1 MAALEN
7 PRHERFA
14 LGLFEG
20 KSADKAHQDAGYKP
34 NRGNAIRLKANE
46 SIKARLDELQ
56 AEAAKQAGVTKEEV
70 YRLLRN
76 SYDAARKAN
85 QHGPAIRAAELLGK
99 DVGMFKDRVSVEV
112 SNMSDDELVKAM
124 SAEDPELAGILNTV
138 LRRSRGETIN

>member
-20 KSADKAHQDAGYKP
+20 KSAGKAYQNAGYKP

-46 SIKARLDELQ
+46 SIKARLAELQ

-70 YRLLRN
+70 YSLLRN
-76 SYDAARKAN
+76 SYEAALAAN
-85 QHGPAIRAAELLGK
+85 QHGPAVRAAELLGK

-124 SAEDPELAGILNTV
+124 SAENPELAGILNTV